1 MQSGKIYDA
10 MKYVVP
16 LTLGQYHKLKSENRV
31 SENKE
36 RIVIDAKYDT
46 ETGLL
51 LSERDPSATIM

>member
-16 LTLGQYHKLKSENRV
+16 LTLGQVPQTEIRKPG

-51 LSERDPSATIM
+51 LSQRDPSATIM